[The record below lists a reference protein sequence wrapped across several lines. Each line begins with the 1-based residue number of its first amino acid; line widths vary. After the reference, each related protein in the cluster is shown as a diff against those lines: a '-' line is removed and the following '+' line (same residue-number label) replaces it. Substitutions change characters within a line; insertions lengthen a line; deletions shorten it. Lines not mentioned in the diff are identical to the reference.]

1 MSTNQRSEIHL
12 VNQSDASIHL
22 GGTRITETGVRMP
35 SSELLQVESVVRR
48 QIISNTNNIVR
59 GELRELVIQGLH
71 INLNVQI

>member
-22 GGTRITETGVRMP
+22 GGTRITDIGVRMP
-35 SSELLQVESVVRR
+35 PSELLQVESVVRR

-59 GELRELVIQGLH
+59 GELRELLIQGLH
-71 INLNVQI
+71 INLNIQI